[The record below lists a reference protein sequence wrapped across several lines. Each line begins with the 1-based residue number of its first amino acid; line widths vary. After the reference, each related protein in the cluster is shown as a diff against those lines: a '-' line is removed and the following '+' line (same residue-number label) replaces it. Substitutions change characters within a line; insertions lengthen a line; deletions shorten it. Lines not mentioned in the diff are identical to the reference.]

1 MLKVLY
7 CSFIGVLFS
16 IIVFVSTLLLYTL
29 GCFIYSL
36 ERLLTFKRFK
46 LKDMDEE
53 VSYIVNDYLESIAMK
68 KISFPV
74 KKFRRMLDNSSD
86 LN

>member
-68 KISFPV
+68 
-74 KKFRRMLDNSSD
+74 
-86 LN
+86 